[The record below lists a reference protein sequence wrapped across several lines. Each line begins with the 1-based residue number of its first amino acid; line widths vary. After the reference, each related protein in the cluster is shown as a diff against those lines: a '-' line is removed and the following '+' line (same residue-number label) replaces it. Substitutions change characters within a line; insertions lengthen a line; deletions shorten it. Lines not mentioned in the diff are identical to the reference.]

1 MAIIQKY
8 PSFKKRWI
16 FLIIIVL
23 IINFYQLPY
32 YFTKPGDAKVLHT
45 VIEVEGRYEDK
56 GTFMLTTVRMGQA
69 NIINYLWAKWS
80 DARELIHED
89 FVRRSGETDEE
100 YHHRQ
105 LMMMS
110 SSQDLATIVAYNKAG
125 KEAYYTNFGVIV
137 TGKIENMPAFELLQ
151 LGDLIVAVDQTDI
164 TTVDELLAQIGD
176 KQKEDQ
182 VSLTI
187 VRDGVKKDVELYVT
201 SFPEELD
208 PSGERV
214 GIGITSPVTKREL
227 SVKPNI
233 FIDTNKIGGP
243 SAGLMFSLEIYNQLI
258 ENDITKG
265 YHIAGTGSINEDGE
279 VGRIG
284 GVKQKVIAA
293 ERAGAD
299 FFFAPNEFDS
309 PTSNYVDAVA
319 AAKLINAKMKIVPID
334 TFEQAL
340 EFLEKLDPK

>member
-1 MAIIQKY
+1 MAIIQKS
-8 PSFKKRWI
+8 PLFKKRWI
-16 FLIIIVL
+16 ILIVFVL
-23 IINFYQLPY
+23 LINFYQLPY
-32 YFTKPGDAKVLHT
+32 YFTKPGDAQILHP
-45 VIEVEGRYEDK
+45 IINVEGGYDEK

-80 DARELIHED
+80 DQRELIHEE

-110 SSQDLATIVAYNKAG
+110 SSQDLATIVAYSKAG

-137 TGKIENMPAFELLQ
+137 TGTIDEMPASTLLE
-151 LGDLIVAVDQTDI
+151 LGDLIVAVDQNKV

-176 KQKEDQ
+176 KPKDA
-182 VSLTI
+182 
-187 VRDGVKKDVELYVT
+187 GVLLSIIRNGEAKDVELTVT

-208 PSGERV
+208 PTKERV

-227 SVKPNI
+227 TVNPKI
-233 FIDTNKIGGP
+233 TIDTKKIGGP
-243 SAGLMFSLEIYNQLI
+243 SAGLMFSLEIYNQLVS
-258 ENDITKG
+258 EDITKG
-265 YHIAGTGSINEDGE
+265 YHIAGTGSINEAGE

-293 ERAGAD
+293 ERAGAHY
-299 FFFAPNEFDS
+299 FLAPNEFDS
-309 PTSNYVDAVA
+309 PSSNYVDAVE
-319 AAKLINAKMKIVPID
+319 AAKSINAKIKVIPID

-340 EFLEKLDPK
+340 EFLESLEGK